1 VKPRALKKLLI
12 ANRGEIA
19 LRVIRSARLLGIK
32 TVAVFSEADRA
43 STHVAEA
50 DEARRIGPAAPAE
63 SYLNIDAVMRAA
75 LDTGADAIHPGYG
88 FLSERPAFARA
99 VEEAGLVFVGPSS
112 STMES
117 VGDKVA
123 ARRLAME
130 TKVPVVPGIETADP
144 VSVRAFAKKVGYPI
158 VVKAVAG
165 GGGRGMRVVDDAG
178 ALETALESAAREAHA
193 AFGDGRI
200 FVEKYLARPRHI
212 EVQILGDSHGKV
224 VALGERECSIQ
235 RRHQKLIEE
244 SPSVAIDDKLRA
256 RICDAALRLAS
267 AVRYRSAGTFEF
279 LLQDGEFYL
288 LEANARLQVEHPVT
302 EIRFGCDLVAEQ
314 LRIAAGERVSDPV
327 APRGATIECR
337 ITAEDAEHDFRPAVG
352 RVSYLHLPNAPG
364 VRVDTFLTEGIEVGA
379 NYDSLLAKVIS
390 YGATRE
396 EARRRMLLALDDVT
410 IVGLHHTTAFLRD
423 VIASEQFARGELSTH
438 FVDDHYKGWRHDA
451 FDEKAALIAAALV
464 ASRALGKGE
473 SAPASSANGRIER
486 RNSSPWSTLGG
497 FQLWDR
503 R

>member
-1 VKPRALKKLLI
+1 MKRPLKKLLI

-19 LRVIRSARLLGIK
+19 LRVIRSARLLGLK
-32 TVAVFSEADRA
+32 TVGVFSEVDRA

-50 DEARRIGPAAPAE
+50 DEACLIGPAPPAE

-75 LDTGADAIHPGYG
+75 RETGADAIHPGYG

-99 VEEAGLVFVGPSS
+99 VEEAGLIFVGPSS
-112 STMES
+112 VAMEA
-117 VGDKVA
+117 VGDKVS
-123 ARRLAME
+123 ARRLATE
-130 TKVPVVPGIETADP
+130 TNVPVVPGIETADIT
-144 VSVRAFAKKVGYPI
+144 SVRSFAKKVGYPI
-158 VVKAVAG
+158 LVKAAAG
-165 GGGRGMRVVDDAG
+165 GGGRGMRVVEDLL
-178 ALETALESAAREAHA
+178 ALEDALESAAREAQA

-244 SPSVAIDDKLRA
+244 SPSVAVDDKLRA
-256 RICDAALRLAS
+256 RICDAALRLTS
-267 AVRYRSAGTFEF
+267 AVGYQSAGTVEF

-288 LEANARLQVEHPVT
+288 LEVNARLQVEHPVT

-314 LRIAAGERVSDPV
+314 LKIAMGERVSDPV
-327 APRGATIECR
+327 TPRGATIECR

-352 RVSYLHLPNAPG
+352 RVSHLRLPNAPG
-364 VRVDTFLTEGIEVGA
+364 VRVDTYLTEGIEVSA
-379 NYDSLLAKVIS
+379 NYDSLLAKVIC

-396 EARRRMLLALDDVT
+396 EARRRMMSALDDVT

-423 VIASEQFARGELSTH
+423 VIASEQFARGDLSTH
-438 FVDDHYKGWRHDA
+438 FVDDHFSKWRYDA
-451 FDEKAALIAAALV
+451 SNEKAALIAAALV
-464 ASRALGKGE
+464 ASRAIGRGE
-473 SAPASSANGRIER
+473 TAVSSSANGKIER
-486 RNSSPWSTLGG
+486 RDQSPWSGLGG

>member
-1 VKPRALKKLLI
+1 MKRALKKLLI

-19 LRVIRSARLLGIK
+19 LRVIRSARLLGLK
-32 TVAVFSEADRA
+32 TVAVFSEADKA
-43 STHVAEA
+43 STHVAAA
-50 DEARRIGPAAPAE
+50 DEALLIGPAAPSE

-75 LDTGADAIHPGYG
+75 SESGADAIHPGYG

-99 VEEAGLVFVGPSS
+99 VENAGLIFVGPSS
-112 STMES
+112 SAMEA

-123 ARRLAME
+123 ARRLA
-130 TKVPVVPGIETADP
+130 TDSKVPVVPGIETADAA
-144 VSVRAFAKKVGYPI
+144 SVRAFAKKVSYP
-158 VVKAVAG
+158 VLVKASAG
-165 GGGRGMRVVDDAG
+165 GGGRGMRIVEEAS
-178 ALETALESAAREAHA
+178 ALEGALESAAHEAQA

-212 EVQILGDSHGKV
+212 EVQILGDSHGKI

-244 SPSVAIDDKLRA
+244 SPSVAIDEKLRA
-256 RICDAALRLAS
+256 QICDAAVRLAG
-267 AVRYRSAGTFEF
+267 AVGYQSAGTVEF

-288 LEANARLQVEHPVT
+288 LEVNARLQVEHPVT

-314 LRIAAGERVSDPV
+314 LRIAAGEHVSDLG

-364 VRVDTFLTEGIEVGA
+364 VRVDTFLTQGTEVGA
-379 NYDSLLAKVIS
+379 DYDSLLAKVIT
-390 YGATRE
+390 YGANRE
-396 EARRRMLLALDDVT
+396 EARRRMLMALDEMV
-410 IVGLHHTTAFLRD
+410 IVGLSHTGAFLRD
-423 VIASEQFARGELSTH
+423 VIASEHFARGDLSTH
-438 FVDDHYKGWRHDA
+438 FVDEHFKGWRHDA
-451 FDEKAALIAAALV
+451 LAEKAALITAALV
-464 ASRALGKGE
+464 AAGAMGKTDSAL
-473 SAPASSANGRIER
+473 SSNANGKIER
-486 RNSSPWSTLGG
+486 RDQSPWNTLGG
-497 FQLWDR
+497 FQLWER

>member
-1 VKPRALKKLLI
+1 MARALKKLLI

-50 DEARRIGPAAPAE
+50 DEARLIGPASPAE

-75 LDTGADAIHPGYG
+75 AETGADAIHPGYG

-99 VEEAGLVFVGPSS
+99 VEEAGLLFVGPTSAA
-112 STMES
+112 MEA

-123 ARRLAME
+123 ARRLAVE
-130 TKVPVVPGIETADP
+130 AGVPVVPGIETSDSA
-144 VSVRAFAKKVGYPI
+144 SVRAFAKKVGYPI
-158 VVKAVAG
+158 LVKAAAG

-178 ALETALESAAREAHA
+178 ALDAALESAAREAQA

-244 SPSVAIDDKLRA
+244 SPSVAVDDKIRA
-256 RICDAALRLAS
+256 RICDAAVRLAS
-267 AVRYRSAGTFEF
+267 AVSYRSAGTVEF
-279 LLQDGEFYL
+279 LLQDDEFYL
-288 LEANARLQVEHPVT
+288 LEVNARLQVEHPVT

-314 LRIAAGERVSDPV
+314 LRIAAGEHVADPV

-352 RVSYLHLPNAPG
+352 RVSYLNLPNAPG
-364 VRVDTFLTEGIEVGA
+364 IRVDTFLADGIEVSA

-396 EARRRMLLALDDVT
+396 EARRRMLLALAEVT
-410 IVGLHHTTAFLRD
+410 IVGLQHTTAFLHD
-423 VIASEQFARGELSTH
+423 VIASEPFARGELSTH
-438 FVDDHYKGWRHDA
+438 FIDDHFKSRQHDESA
-451 FDEKAALIAAALV
+451 EKAALIAAALT
-464 ASRALGKGE
+464 ASRALGAGE
-473 SAPASSANGRIER
+473 SATTSSLNGKIER
-486 RNSSPWSTLGG
+486 RDHSPWSTLGG
-497 FQLWDR
+497 FQLWER